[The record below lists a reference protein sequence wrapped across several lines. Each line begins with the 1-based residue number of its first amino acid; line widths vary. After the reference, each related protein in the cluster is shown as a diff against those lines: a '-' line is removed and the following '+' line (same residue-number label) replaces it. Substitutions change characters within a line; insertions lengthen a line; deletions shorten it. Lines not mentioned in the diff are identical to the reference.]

1 MKRQQTLIRRPQRAG
16 FTLIEL
22 LVVISIIAV
31 LASLI
36 LPGVQNAR
44 EAARRTQCINNM
56 KQIGLAMQNFAT
68 NNNGRL
74 PYLTSGV
81 IDRTVSTAHTRSGG
95 LSLDFSD
102 GTDTL
107 YSEAPWTVHLL
118 PLLDQTPLYER
129 LQESNNTDLTNPNA
143 TSNLLATGLAIFNC
157 PDDLNADDA
166 GNLSF
171 VVNGGYITEGR
182 WDVETTLHQVGR
194 YDWGFTTNV
203 DENELATFSTGVFWR
218 ESNFNGSTQ
227 RQPKKMT
234 LDFISRGDGQS
245 NTIMVSENLAAR
257 QWGSEGAQDLAF
269 LVAGAE
275 SGAGNFAQ
283 ITAEVDGIGLD
294 VAAGKSSGLIL
305 RDGTMNFQ
313 FTTDVDPLI
322 STSASR
328 INSNLNS
335 APEGESPRPSSLHPG
350 VVNAVFCDGSAKT
363 LNQSIADVVYVGL
376 VSSNGGDYG
385 QDIIGSG
392 DF

>member
-1 MKRQQTLIRRPQRAG
+1 
-16 FTLIEL
+16 
-22 LVVISIIAV
+22 
-31 LASLI
+31 
-36 LPGVQNAR
+36 
-44 EAARRTQCINNM
+44 TQCMNNM

-74 PYLTSGV
+74 PYLTTGV
-81 IDRTVSTAHTRSGG
+81 ITTPASDDVNSGG
-95 LSLDFSD
+95 LALNFTTSGGNVDLE
-102 GTDTL
+102 
-107 YSEAPWTVHLL
+107 EAPWTVQLL

-129 LQESNNTDLTNPNA
+129 LQESDDTGGATDPNA
-143 TSNLLATGLAIFNC
+143 TSNLVATSLAIFNC

-182 WDVETTLHQVGR
+182 WDVETTPHQVGR
-194 YDWGFTTNV
+194 YDWGFTANV

-218 ESNFNGSTQ
+218 ESNFNGSTL

-245 NTIMVSENLAAR
+245 NTIMVSENLSAR
-257 QWGSEGAQDLAF
+257 QWSSSVAQDTAF

-275 SGAGNFAQ
+275 ASAGEFDQ
-283 ITAEVDGIGLD
+283 ITVVADGIGLD

-305 RDGTMNFQ
+305 RDGTTNFQ

-335 APEGESPRPSSLHPG
+335 APEGASPRPSSLHPG

-363 LNQSIADVVYVGL
+363 LN
-376 VSSNGGDYG
+376 
-385 QDIIGSG
+385 
-392 DF
+392 